1 MTSWNDVTNNYTTQ
15 EEIEEFNKELEDIEH
30 SVVDYKNSA
39 KLQWKEVSYWKKQ
52 LRSTPEEFFATFV
65 TT

>member
-1 MTSWNDVTNNYTTQ
+1 MTSWNDVTINNYTTQ

-39 KLQWKEVSYWKKQ
+39 KLQWKEVSN
-52 LRSTPEEFFATFV
+52 
-65 TT
+65 